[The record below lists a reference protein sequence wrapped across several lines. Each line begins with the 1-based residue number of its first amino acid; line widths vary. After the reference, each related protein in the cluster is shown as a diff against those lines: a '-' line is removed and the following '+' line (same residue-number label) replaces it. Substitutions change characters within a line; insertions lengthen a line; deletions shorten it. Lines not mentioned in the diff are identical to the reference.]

1 MGRMIIG
8 VRRRDISADA
18 RWCCHFKDLLALLLS
33 VGLVTKFTKDF
44 RHLFLLF
51 GKFAKKEG
59 VAMLLL
65 ATSSSATT
73 YLLPICAILV
83 LDSAGNWDVSG
94 ATEFVKKTASILRV

>member
-1 MGRMIIG
+1 M
-8 VRRRDISADA
+8 RRRDISADA

-73 YLLPICAILV
+73 YYQSVRFLSLTV
-83 LDSAGNWDVSG
+83 LEIGMSAEPQNS
-94 ATEFVKKTASILRV
+94 